1 MQSLQPQHQLIFDG
15 IDGGAMQIPVARDTQ
30 VEQIHDGSFFH
41 KRHVLP
47 VYFYVRMDKYMIA
60 STKHHPF
67 VQKKRFNLLM
77 VPLVLSFDVRFVSG
91 GENVGEKPFL
101 DFYGRHVL
109 VS

>member
-1 MQSLQPQHQLIFDG
+1 MQSLQPKHQLIFDG
-15 IDGGAMQIPVARDTQ
+15 TDGGAVQIPVARDTQ

-60 STKHHPF
+60 FFKYHKF
-67 VQKKRFNLLM
+67 VQKKRFNVLM
-77 VPLVLSFDVRFVSG
+77 VPLVLSFDVRFAFG
-91 GENVGEKPFL
+91 GQNVGEVPFL

-109 VS
+109 K